1 MLFWR
6 IDDFISSSW
15 LNLTFRKT
23 SKNKFYCKWFFKI
36 YINCKNYNLFFF
48 SDIAPN
54 LPIEM
59 ILPFHCYHCDKRFK
73 LKPIL
78 KQHEVIHQNERLI
91 KVMKHP
97 FFVKSKSFR
106 KNLDLEKVVPSM
118 CLPFMTRNL
127 HKSSKDKLGRPKGK
141 RIKVFWIRWLFF

>member
-1 MLFWR
+1 L
-6 IDDFISSSW
+6 ISSNFCGLLKKPQLYQLSR
-15 LNLTFRKT
+15 LKQA
-23 SKNKFYCKWFFKI
+23 
-36 YINCKNYNLFFF
+36 LFFF
-48 SDIAPN
+48 SDETPN

-78 KQHEVIHQNERLI
+78 KRHEVIHQNERLV

-97 FFVKSKSFR
+97 FFIKSKLFK
-106 KNLDLEKVVPSM
+106 KNLDVEKFVPSM

-127 HKSSKDKLGRPKGK
+127 LKSSKDQLGRPKGK
-141 RIKVFWIRWLFF
+141 RIKVF

>member
-1 MLFWR
+1 MELNLFYFTVNNFLKY
-6 IDDFISSSW
+6 ISKYKNYYLFISD
-15 LNLTFRKT
+15 KT
-23 SKNKFYCKWFFKI
+23 
-36 YINCKNYNLFFF
+36 
-48 SDIAPN
+48 PN

-127 HKSSKDKLGRPKGK
+127 LKSSKDKLGRPKGIYL
-141 RIKVFWIRWLFF
+141 RGF